1 MPTAIR
7 KPSLSLVFQGYYYM
21 MLSVVVYSD
30 CSCGAIKRIL
40 LPPSSTLSF
49 SPLLFGYPST
59 LMNYRGRGR
68 GKQSSSSC
76 FQNQS
81 TSRGRTLFGPRIVP
95 WSYCRN
101 RLSLNP
107 ISIPFKES
115 SYCRS
120 VRNLTVASPTS
131 SDTPMGIEGEG
142 QEEMLYREL
151 KSISA
156 TLREA
161 DELYYSTAMDTNH
174 NGIAR
179 TNTFMTDEEYDAMA
193 RREEFL
199 CQKYPHL
206 HGRLQE
212 EVGLG
217 DATTRYGG
225 RVGLVLPQQQ
235 QHKQRQH
242 YSTMLSLDNAMNEG
256 DIQRWIE
263 RIQRKIA
270 PSYNYTSHISEIISE
285 PKIDGLSLSL
295 RYQHSENGNNYYT
308 LQWGATRGD
317 GVIGEDVTDTV
328 QLIPS
333 IPKSIP
339 TTALTTTLA
348 TAGRY
353 LPINS
358 LEVRGEIVISKSNFQ
373 TLSLQYNFSN
383 ARNAASGILQRGG
396 RRGSNSTTSNNANGT
411 TKLVNTPTNET
422 KELCSFLQFYAYD
435 IIAITNEASAT
446 TSANRND
453 DEYHDP
459 TTTATT
465 RPSSPWLTGIQ
476 QRLDLQQMGFLLP
489 EPHHLFNFTTEMKT
503 HQNVGTP
510 LSTSMD
516 DSKKVAIASSLL
528 QYHKE
533 IMDNVRS
540 SLDFEIDGLVYK
552 VNSMEQRQMCG
563 SSSRAPRWA
572 IAHKFP
578 SSLAITFLKG
588 IEFQVGRTGAITP
601 VASLEPVPFHGIII
615 SKATLHNF
623 DWASKVLLSTS
634 TNVNDNVSST
644 SKYIPSGT
652 PVFISRAGDVIPQV
666 VRRVPLSS
674 VDSGTFSNT
683 TVTVTTLDKNQCHE
697 VENSMISL
705 EAPKYCPSC
714 GSPTAFD
721 DDEERNNLSE
731 GGSKVVVVSPT
742 EYSTLLDPNPPR
754 RGMVLRCTAPQ
765 FMCHAR
771 AVGALVHAFSKA
783 AINVPGLSEAR
794 ITQLK
799 EAGILHRPCDIFAIL
814 DGNPSDL
821 ENQIAELPGWGLK
834 STSQLKSTLQYVVE
848 EGILLHQ
855 FIYSLGIRHI
865 GIFSSKQLASAFDND
880 VTAFIAALTELS
892 NTTTTENDDNKQ
904 SNNFIVHKALLE
916 KGVKGI
922 GAAAI
927 EAMNSFS
934 KDKSQLQAAIDLA
947 AIIPVGTK
955 RKENGERDGTQSASL
970 NETTFNSSA
979 VPSSSMPLHNLTVVF
994 SGSIEGLSRNQ
1005 GT

>member
-1 MPTAIR
+1 
-7 KPSLSLVFQGYYYM
+7 
-21 MLSVVVYSD
+21 
-30 CSCGAIKRIL
+30 
-40 LPPSSTLSF
+40 
-49 SPLLFGYPST
+49 
-59 LMNYRGRGR
+59 
-68 GKQSSSSC
+68 
-76 FQNQS
+76 
-81 TSRGRTLFGPRIVP
+81 
-95 WSYCRN
+95 
-101 RLSLNP
+101 
-107 ISIPFKES
+107 
-115 SYCRS
+115 
-120 VRNLTVASPTS
+120 
-131 SDTPMGIEGEG
+131 MGIEGEG
-142 QEEMLYREL
+142 QEEMLYQEL
-151 KSISA
+151 KSLSA
-156 TLREA
+156 TLRKA
-161 DELYYSTAMDTNH
+161 DELYYSTAVNTNN
-174 NGIAR
+174 NGTAR
-179 TNTFMTDEEYDAMA
+179 TTTFMNDQEYDAMA

-206 HGRLQE
+206 HRRLQE

-217 DATTRYGG
+217 EATTRYGG
-225 RVGLVLPQQQ
+225 RVGLVLPQLQ
-235 QHKQRQH
+235 QHKRRQH

-263 RIQRKIA
+263 RIQRNIA
-270 PSYNYTSHISEIISE
+270 QSYNYTSHISEIISE

-295 RYQHSENGNNYYT
+295 RYQHCDNGNNYYT

-317 GVIGEDVTDTV
+317 GLIGEDVTDTV

-339 TTALTTTLA
+339 TTALNTTLA
-348 TAGRY
+348 AAGGY
-353 LPINS
+353 VPIKS
-358 LEVRGEIVISKSNFQ
+358 LEIRGEIVISKSNFQ
-373 TLSLQYNFSN
+373 KLSSQYNFSN

-396 RRGSNSTTSNNANGT
+396 RRGSNSTASNNDNGT
-411 TKLVNTPTNET
+411 TKFVNAPTNET
-422 KELCSFLQFYAYD
+422 KELCTFLQFYAYD
-435 IIAITNEASAT
+435 IVAITHEDSAT
-446 TSANRND
+446 TSANRNG
-453 DEYHDP
+453 DEYPHD
-459 TTTATT
+459 TATT

-476 QRLDLQQMGFLLP
+476 QRLDLQRMGFLLP
-489 EPHHLFNFTTEMKT
+489 EPHHLFNFTTEMET
-503 HQNVGTP
+503 HQNDCTP

-516 DSKKVAIASSLL
+516 DSSKVAMAASLL

-533 IMDNVRS
+533 IMGNVRS

-588 IEFQVGRTGAITP
+588 IELQVGRTGAITP
-601 VASLEPVPFHGIII
+601 VALLEPAPFHGIII

-623 DWASKVLLSTS
+623 DWASKVLLPTS
-634 TNVNDNVSST
+634 TNVKDNVSPS

-674 VDSGTFSNT
+674 VGSGTFSNT
-683 TVTVTTLDKNQCHE
+683 LVTVTTLDKNECHE

-705 EAPKYCPSC
+705 EVPKYCPSC

-721 DDEERNNLSE
+721 DDEERNNLSG
-731 GGSKVVVVSPT
+731 GGSKIVVVSPT
-742 EYSTLLDPNPPR
+742 EYSTLSDPNPPR
-754 RGMVLRCTAPQ
+754 RGVVLRCTAPQ

-799 EAGILHRPCDIFAIL
+799 EAGILHRTCDIFAIL

-821 ENQIAELPGWGLK
+821 ENQIAELPGWGIK
-834 STSQLKSTLQYVVE
+834 STSQLKSTLQSVVE
-848 EGILLHQ
+848 DGLPLHRY
-855 FIYSLGIRHI
+855 IYSLGIRHI

-892 NTTTTENDDNKQ
+892 NITTTEDDDYKQ
-904 SNNFIVHKALLE
+904 SNNFFHKALSK

-922 GAAAI
+922 GVAAVG
-927 EAMNSFS
+927 AMNSFS

-947 AIIPVGTK
+947 AIIPVGKK
-955 RKENGERDGTQSASL
+955 RKENEQRDGIQSTSL
-970 NETTFNSSA
+970 TETTLNSSA
-979 VPSSSMPLHNLTVVF
+979 LPSSSLPLHNLTVVF